1 MACST
6 CMGIRRAINSSVLA
20 PLGLPQLPVQTSAQ
34 SAPLA
39 SPVQQKT
46 NPAWPTRR

>member
-20 PLGLPQLPVQTSAQ
+20 PLGLPQLPVQTSAL
-34 SAPLA
+34 PTPIA
-39 SPVQQKT
+39 SPVQPPT